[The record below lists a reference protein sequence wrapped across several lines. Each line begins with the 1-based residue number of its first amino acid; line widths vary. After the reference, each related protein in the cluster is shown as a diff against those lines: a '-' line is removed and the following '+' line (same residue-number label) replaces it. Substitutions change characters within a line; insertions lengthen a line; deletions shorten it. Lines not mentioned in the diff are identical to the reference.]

1 MVKALVIAVSCLTF
15 PVPGGTAAQHSYAVP
30 PTLEAIHRPLDAILD
45 ANVRDGMVY
54 YRALQ
59 SVRGRLDRYVA
70 SLDVT
75 ADIYASWTRE
85 AQIAFWLNA
94 YNAFVLKTVID
105 HYPIRGRNAAYPAGS
120 IRQVPGAF
128 DRIRH
133 RAAGRSLTLDQ
144 IEKEVLPAFNEPRL
158 YLALGRGA
166 VGSGRLRSEAYSGSV
181 LVRQLD
187 AVAAD
192 FLTHK
197 QMISI
202 DRQNDV
208 VSVTPIFSWREQ
220 EFVRAYDPGASGPY
234 AQRSPIERAIIAF
247 IAPRVLPLEKE
258 FLERNTFRVVFHDVD
273 WRLNDLTG
281 GRID

>member
-1 MVKALVIAVSCLTF
+1 MVKALVIVVLCLTL
-15 PVPGGTAAQHSYAVP
+15 PVPGGTSAQHSYAVP

-70 SLDVT
+70 SLDVP
-75 ADIYASWTRE
+75 ADTYASWTRE

-105 HYPIRGRNAAYPAGS
+105 HYPIRGRSAAYPAGS

-181 LVRQLD
+181 LARQLD
-187 AVAAD
+187 AVAED

-258 FLERNTFRVVFHDVD
+258 FLERNTFRLVFHDVD

>member
-1 MVKALVIAVSCLTF
+1 MVKALVIALSCLLL
-15 PVPGGTAAQHSYAVP
+15 PVPGGASAQHSYAVP

-70 SLDVT
+70 SLDVP
-75 ADIYASWTRE
+75 ADTYASWTRD
-85 AQIAFWLNA
+85 AQAAFWLNA

-105 HYPIRGRNAAYPAGS
+105 HYPIRGKSAAYPAGS

-144 IEKEVLPAFNEPRL
+144 IEKDVLPAFDEPRL

-181 LVRQLD
+181 LARQLD

-208 VSVTPIFSWREQ
+208 VSVTPIISWREQ
-220 EFVRAYDPGASGPY
+220 AFVRAYDPGASGPY
-234 AQRSPIERAIIAF
+234 AQRSAIERAIIAF